1 MPEPVKQEWHE
12 DPKNTALCTMGEP
25 EEDTADELVG
35 DEVETDEWGEVKE

>member
-12 DPKNTALCTMGEP
+12 DNSNKALCTGE
-25 EEDTADELVG
+25 ETEADELVG